1 MFKSLKMKE
10 DASKGSLDYVLLFNT
25 IWNGMKT
32 HLIRVWCQIDEAS
45 GKAWPQSKPP
55 FLARWRFSE
64 EWGGNWTSW
73 LENTLKIAFM
83 LPEWWKG
90 PTASE
95 RGFII
100 WDVACAQNGIRH
112 WTSSPEM
119 SIWEQGSSLLN
130 QLWFIQEN
138 WKMKWANFQLF
149 FPFFCMS
156 HLFRSISLALMVR
169 FSGPV
174 PQVNAIIC
182 LCVSQAWN

>member
-1 MFKSLKMKE
+1 MKWNEKPSDQSLVPDRWGLGE
-10 DASKGSLDYVLLFNT
+10 SLASVQTTVLQT
-25 IWNGMKT
+25 T
-32 HLIRVWCQIDEAS
+32 Q
-45 GKAWPQSKPP
+45 KPP
-55 FLARWRFSE
+55 PWFLARWRFSE

-138 WKMKWANFQLF
+138 WKMKWANLQLF
-149 FPFFCMS
+149 SSILLHVSSFS
-156 HLFRSISLALMVR
+156 QYLTGSEGQIFRPCSS
-169 FSGPV
+169 S
-174 PQVNAIIC
+174 
-182 LCVSQAWN
+182 

>member
-1 MFKSLKMKE
+1 MKWNENPSDQSLVPDRWGLGE
-10 DASKGSLDYVLLFNT
+10 SLASVQTTVL
-25 IWNGMKT
+25 
-32 HLIRVWCQIDEAS
+32 
-45 GKAWPQSKPP
+45 
-55 FLARWRFSE
+55 SE

-156 HLFRSISLALMVR
+156 HLFRSISLALKVR

>member
-1 MFKSLKMKE
+1 MKWNENPSDQSLVPDRWGLGE
-10 DASKGSLDYVLLFNT
+10 SLASVQNTVLQT
-25 IWNGMKT
+25 T
-32 HLIRVWCQIDEAS
+32 Q
-45 GKAWPQSKPP
+45 KPP
-55 FLARWRFSE
+55 PWFLARWRFSE

-156 HLFRSISLALMVR
+156 HLFRSISLALKVR

-182 LCVSQAWN
+182 LCLKPEISRILVSI

>member
-1 MFKSLKMKE
+1 MPQKDPWIMFCFLIQYEMEWKPIWSESGARSMRPRGKPGLSPNHSAFWGVRGKLNFLTWEHPKNCIYVTWVMKRP
-10 DASKGSLDYVLLFNT
+10 
-25 IWNGMKT
+25 NG
-32 HLIRVWCQIDEAS
+32 IRE
-45 GKAWPQSKPP
+45 
-55 FLARWRFSE
+55 
-64 EWGGNWTSW
+64 
-73 LENTLKIAFM
+73 
-83 LPEWWKG
+83 
-90 PTASE
+90 
-95 RGFII
+95 GFYH
-100 WDVACAQNGIRH
+100 QNGIRH

-156 HLFRSISLALMVR
+156 HLFRSISLALKVR